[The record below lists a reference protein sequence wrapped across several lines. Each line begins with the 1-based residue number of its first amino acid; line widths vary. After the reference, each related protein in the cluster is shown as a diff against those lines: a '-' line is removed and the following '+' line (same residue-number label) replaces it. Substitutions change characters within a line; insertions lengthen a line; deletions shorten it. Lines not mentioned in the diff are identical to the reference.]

1 MISAEEKIIGAT
13 NSLTQTLPA
22 SAEATVHPTEIQG
35 VPGIFI
41 GEAGNLTFYDLD
53 LKPLY
58 TVVADRIVLELPVF
72 ETEDGTK
79 FKEFIIEKDG
89 KQGVMLETGEMI
101 LEPVYEELLHFYWTG
116 YGMAVNQGK
125 AAIFDFRGNWI
136 TDFVYTLNENF
147 KIHENRIVGEWYTN
161 ASEGEPAV
169 YRRER
174 DITDGSKG
182 S

>member
-1 MISAEEKIIGAT
+1 MA
-13 NSLTQTLPA
+13 
-22 SAEATVHPTEIQG
+22 
-35 VPGIFI
+35 
-41 GEAGNLTFYDLD
+41 
-53 LKPLY
+53 
-58 TVVADRIVLELPVF
+58 ADRIVLELPVF

-125 AAIFDFRGNWI
+125 AAVFDFRGNWI

-169 YRRER
+169 YQRER
-174 DITDGSKG
+174 DITDESKG